1 MVMEN
6 VEIEVKRNDKTTTLT
21 GVSKRLVLKP
31 IFFWIFF
38 FFLYVNVG
46 YYNRFSAFIYNK
58 YRDYIWHN
66 KFM

>member
-6 VEIEVKRNDKTTTLT
+6 VEIGVKRNDKTTTLT
-21 GVSKRLVLKP
+21 GVSKRLVLKL
-31 IFFWIFF
+31 IFFCFF